1 VNYVQKEP
9 KIIINKSTTEL
20 LQKNVVKSIDTKG
33 MACPYPSFEAV
44 KAMNSLNSNDILEVV
59 TDSDE
64 SALESIPSVC
74 EKRNWEF
81 LVIQEDEE
89 LWRIRIKK

>member
-1 VNYVQKEP
+1 MQKEP
-9 KIIINKSTTEL
+9 KIIINKSSTDL
-20 LQKNVVKSIDTKG
+20 LQSITAKSVDTRG

-44 KAMNSLNSNDILEVV
+44 RAINSLNANDILEVI

-74 EKRNWEF
+74 EKRSWEF
-81 LVIQEDEE
+81 LVVEEDKD
-89 LWRIRIKK
+89 LWRVRIKK

>member
-9 KIIINKSTTEL
+9 KIIINKSSTDL
-20 LQKNVVKSIDTKG
+20 LRSTAAKSVDTRG

-44 KAMNSLNSNDILEVV
+44 RAINSLNSNDILEVV

-74 EKRNWEF
+74 EKRSWEF
-81 LVIQEDEE
+81 LVVEEDKD
-89 LWRIRIKK
+89 LWRVRIKK